1 MLDFRSKRAEETVDC
16 TGALLGRDWIRDV
29 VDVLAEDILSLLRFV
44 DSVVEQEFDVNE
56 VGLTLHQRPVFRI
69 GQGAEC
75 VVDGHDKVGLV
86 SEGREFV
93 ICTSPNNKER

>member
-1 MLDFRSKRAEETVDC
+1 MLNFRSKRSEETVDSA
-16 TGALLGRDWIRDV
+16 GALLGRDGIRDV
-29 VDVLAEDILSLLRFV
+29 VDMLAEDILGLLRFV
-44 DSVVEQEFDVNE
+44 DGVIQQEFDVNE
-56 VGLTLHQRPVFRI
+56 VGLTLHQRSVFRI